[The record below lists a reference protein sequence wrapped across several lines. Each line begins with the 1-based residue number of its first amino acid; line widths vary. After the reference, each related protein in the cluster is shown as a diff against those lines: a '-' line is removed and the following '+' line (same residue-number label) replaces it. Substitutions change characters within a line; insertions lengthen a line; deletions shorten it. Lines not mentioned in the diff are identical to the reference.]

1 MYHQA
6 NKKILAPFTSG
17 TSGTSGTFKRRLKAL
32 DSSIARLPRNKVS
45 RQRHPHRGFTLVEL
59 LVVIVIIAM
68 LAALVTPAIMIAMS
82 RAKVARIKAEID
94 MLHSAIMNY
103 KNEYGSFPPSYSY
116 LDPAPPPSSLTFQ
129 PPYKHLARLFPRC
142 KVLINEFT
150 EDTNL
155 NGRLDTPRDA
165 NEDANLNN
173 ILDSAAPIT
182 PANAIVSWLGGYTS
196 DPTKP
201 LTGTGARKK
210 LYDFDQSRVGTVSGS
225 SGLSYFPPN
234 AEGMPYLYIDAA
246 NYNSVDFATNG
257 GKRVSGD
264 RYFVWRRDESF
275 DPNTLSPILSPMS
288 LTAAGSPKPFNPDS
302 FQIISAGRDGEFF
315 TEDDISNMWSGTW
328 GEWKDSN

>member
-6 NKKILAPFTSG
+6 NKKFSTPFTF
-17 TSGTSGTFKRRLKAL
+17 GTFGRRLTAL
-32 DSSIARLPRNKVS
+32 DSSIARLPTNKVS

-59 LVVIVIIAM
+59 LVVIVIIGM
-68 LAALVTPAIMIAMS
+68 LAAIVTPAIMIAMS

-103 KNEYGSFPPSYSY
+103 KNEYGSFPPCSSGVTANT
-116 LDPAPPPSSLTFQ
+116 DPAV
-129 PPYKHLARLFPRC
+129 KHLARLFPRC
-142 KVLINEFT
+142 NVATEF
-150 EDTNL
+150 
-155 NGRLDTPRDA
+155 A
-165 NEDANLNN
+165 
-173 ILDSAAPIT
+173 SAVRIT

-210 LYDFDQSRVGTVSGS
+210 LYDFDQSRVVETVSGS

-246 NYNSVDFATNG
+246 NYNLVDFATNG
-257 GKRVSGD
+257 GNSVSGIK
-264 RYFVWRRDESF
+264 YFVWRQDKSF
-275 DPNTLSPILSPMS
+275 DPNTVNPIS
-288 LTAAGSPKPFNPDS
+288 LTTTGSPKPFNPDS
-302 FQIISAGRDGEFF
+302 FQIISAGRDGEYF
-315 TEDDISNMWSGTW
+315 TEDDISNMWPGTW

>member
-17 TSGTSGTFKRRLKAL
+17 TFGTFKRRFKAL
-32 DSSIARLPRNKVS
+32 DSSITSLPTNKVS

-59 LVVIVIIAM
+59 LVVIVIIGM
-68 LAALVTPAIMIAMS
+68 LAAIVTPAIMIAMS

-103 KNEYGSFPPSYSY
+103 KNEYGSFPPSYSA
-116 LDPAPPPSSLTFQ
+116 LATTAPAG
-129 PPYKHLARLFPRC
+129 KHLARLFPRC
-142 KVLINEFT
+142 NVANEF
-150 EDTNL
+150 
-155 NGRLDTPRDA
+155 A
-165 NEDANLNN
+165 
-173 ILDSAAPIT
+173 SAVSIT

-246 NYNSVDFATNG
+246 NYNFVDFATNG
-257 GKRVSGD
+257 GNSVSGIK
-264 RYFVWRRDESF
+264 YFVWRQDKFF
-275 DPNTLSPILSPMS
+275 DPNTLSPMS

>member
-17 TSGTSGTFKRRLKAL
+17 TSGTFKRRLTAL
-32 DSSIARLPRNKVS
+32 DSSIASLSTNKVS

-59 LVVIVIIAM
+59 LVVIVIIGM

-103 KNEYGSFPPSYSY
+103 KNEYGSFPPSYSA
-116 LDPAPPPSSLTFQ
+116 LATTAPAG
-129 PPYKHLARLFPRC
+129 KHLARLFPRC
-142 KVLINEFT
+142 NVATEFAS
-150 EDTNL
+150 
-155 NGRLDTPRDA
+155 PA
-165 NEDANLNN
+165 V
-173 ILDSAAPIT
+173 PIT

-210 LYDFDQSRVGTVSGS
+210 LYDFDQSRVAETVSGS

-246 NYNSVDFATNG
+246 NYNFVDFATNG
-257 GKRVSGD
+257 GNSVSGIK
-264 RYFVWRRDESF
+264 YFVWRQDKFF
-275 DPNTLSPILSPMS
+275 DPNTLSPMS

>member
-6 NKKILAPFTSG
+6 NKKILAPFTF
-17 TSGTSGTFKRRLKAL
+17 GTSGTFKRRLKAL

-59 LVVIVIIAM
+59 LVVIVIIGM
-68 LAALVTPAIMIAMS
+68 LAAIVTPAIMIAMS

-142 KVLINEFT
+142 KVLNEFT

-155 NGRLDTPRDA
+155 NGMLDTQVSPS
-165 NEDANLNN
+165 EDANGNN
-173 ILDSAAPIT
+173 ILDSAVPIT

-210 LYDFDQSRVGTVSGS
+210 LYDFDQSRVVETVSGS

-246 NYNSVDFATNG
+246 NYNFVDFATNG
-257 GKRVSGD
+257 GNSVSGIK
-264 RYFVWRRDESF
+264 YFVWRQDKFF
-275 DPNTLSPILSPMS
+275 DPNTLSPMS
-288 LTAAGSPKPFNPDS
+288 LTAASSPKPFNPDS